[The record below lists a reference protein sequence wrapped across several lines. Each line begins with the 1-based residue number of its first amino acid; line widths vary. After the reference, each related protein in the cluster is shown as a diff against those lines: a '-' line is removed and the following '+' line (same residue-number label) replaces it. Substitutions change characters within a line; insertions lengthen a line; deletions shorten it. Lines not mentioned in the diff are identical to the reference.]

1 MKAPFYSVFL
11 DNDEKRD
18 ITYLI
23 ESFKYEECTE
33 EDDLLSIRIASKYA
47 EEFDK
52 DSEIKEGTKLL
63 FKFGYIGG
71 LVSKLKRARITDI
84 SYKYAERVSIEVKA
98 LDLGNVMK
106 KVTSS
111 KVWVG
116 TTKQIA
122 QEIAGNY
129 GLDLVIDYEGR
140 TWNIPQGN
148 DSDFEFL
155 QKLVLREQ
163 DGNYIMFVSGND
175 LKIVK
180 KGLNKASAI
189 SLTYGEASSGII
201 SFTSNYS
208 EATAK
213 TEGIGNTVKGFD
225 PLNKKPIEKSTSP
238 DKQDNACHTGEK
250 VNIYNSSSTTIGTKT
265 ANEESVLGSVSQK
278 LKDTVLGRNIVSTSS
293 NSEDV
298 SNLSNSLN
306 KKGAAK
312 MLTGSLVLEGN
323 PVLEADAVIT
333 MLKVFKRDLGN
344 WYSKK
349 VAHEISGSGYRSTVQ
364 MDKNASKKG
373 KVASRNPNTSK
384 GKSVEECKDTV
395 TVPVYDA
402 NSEKIGISDSY
413 VAAK

>member
-122 QEIAGNY
+122 QEIADRY

-238 DKQDNACHTGEK
+238 DKQDNTCHTGEK
-250 VNIYNSSSTTIGTKT
+250 VNIYNSVGEKIGTKT
-265 ANEESVLGSVSQK
+265 LNPTDDKAFGKNVVA
-278 LKDTVLGRNIVSTSS
+278 TSS
-293 NSEDV
+293 NSADL

-333 MLKVFKRDLGN
+333 MLNVFKRDLGN

-364 MDKNASKKG
+364 MDKNGSKKG
-373 KVASRNPNTSK
+373 KVASPNPNTSK

-395 TVPVYDA
+395 TVNVYNA
-402 NSEKIGISDSY
+402 NGEKIGVRDSY

>member
-122 QEIAGNY
+122 QEIADRY
-129 GLDLVIDYEGR
+129 GLDLVIDYDGR

-250 VNIYNSSSTTIGTKT
+250 VNIYNSVGEKIGTKT
-265 ANEESVLGSVSQK
+265 LNPTDDKAFGKNVVA
-278 LKDTVLGRNIVSTSS
+278 TSS

-333 MLKVFKRDLGN
+333 MLNVFKRDLGN

-349 VAHEISGSGYRSTVQ
+349 VAHEISGSGYRSTVK
-364 MDKNASKKG
+364 MDKNGSKKG
-373 KVASRNPNTSK
+373 KVASPNPNTSK

-395 TVPVYDA
+395 TVSVYNA
-402 NSEKIGISDSY
+402 NAEKIGVRDSY